1 MFSVLFINRRRND
14 MTTETKKINKGVRID
29 KTTWHRIS
37 MVAIDRNENRS
48 AMINRIIDEWL
59 RKNESSK

>member
-1 MFSVLFINRRRND
+1 MA
-14 MTTETKKINKGVRID
+14 TETKKINKGVRID
-29 KTTWHRIS
+29 KTTWNRIS

-59 RKNESSK
+59 KKNESGK

>member
-1 MFSVLFINRRRND
+1 

-59 RKNESSK
+59 KKNEPSK